1 MTEKNNVTAVDDI
14 SAEQQTKPE
23 KSKLTDADKLRELY
37 VKRDKLIER
46 MTAVKEQE
54 KLLDKRIAVF
64 DVKIRDLERKRLMEM
79 CRQRNW
85 TIDELLSVLQNIPE
99 GVELNAF
106 AKKFTKK
113 AAVKEEHDDKV

>member
-64 DVKIRDLERKRLMEM
+64 DVKIRDFG
-79 CRQRNW
+79 
-85 TIDELLSVLQNIPE
+85 P
-99 GVELNAF
+99 
-106 AKKFTKK
+106 
-113 AAVKEEHDDKV
+113 